1 MQTPNETAGKRRQK
15 ELNDLREHFHS
26 YDAHW
31 LNMQSSTSATP
42 LSVVRIRKPLFD
54 FWGCDDLSLNINAL
68 DDFQSKIVK
77 LFIDDDNAILDTNGT
92 VPLTPRHLDAIRSAD
107 ALVRISMDSANPA
120 TEGRLRPRHGVAE
133 DMFGAICANLALLIR
148 EGISVSVHTVVTRV
162 NEAELMAQGEWLQ
175 ELGVRGWHLYGLL
188 RNGRATQRYQEL
200 FVSHDRL
207 IMLRD
212 ALRQRYPHMSISCS
226 AGEKE
231 AEDTAALIVD
241 SSGRFFVQQ
250 PDCAPVYTGRD
261 PNRPTAEEIAAHLNV
276 ESYVR
281 NYYSAG
287 IS

>member
-1 MQTPNETAGKRRQK
+1 MMGGIKLLFETLLTARVSFLQAIGKIKDARKLLYVSNFATVIAYVLLMGQ
-15 ELNDLREHFHS
+15 LGGAYGVMATFTVADL
-26 YDAHW
+26 
-31 LNMQSSTSATP
+31 
-42 LSVVRIRKPLFD
+42 LSMALIYLQYVRKTRS
-54 FWGCDDLSLNINAL
+54 WH
-68 DDFQSKIVK
+68 V
-77 LFIDDDNAILDTNGT
+77 T
-92 VPLTPRHLDAIRSAD
+92 V
-107 ALVRISMDSANPA
+107 
-120 TEGRLRPRHGVAE
+120 
-133 DMFGAICANLALLIR
+133 
-148 EGISVSVHTVVTRV
+148 
-162 NEAELMAQGEWLQ
+162 Q

-207 IMLRD
+207 ITLRD

-250 PDCAPVYTGRD
+250 PDCTPIYTGSA

-281 NYYSAG
+281 NHYSAG